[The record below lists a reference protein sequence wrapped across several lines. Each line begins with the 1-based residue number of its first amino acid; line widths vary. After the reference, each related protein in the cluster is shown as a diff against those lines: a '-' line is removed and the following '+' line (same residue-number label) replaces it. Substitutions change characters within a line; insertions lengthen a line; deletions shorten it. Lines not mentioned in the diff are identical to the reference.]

1 MEWKVINDY
10 PDYAVNSQGEVKSI
24 KFDRLLKGCKNS
36 SGYMYVNLVKN
47 KIPKSHA
54 IHKLVMEHF
63 GCEQPENS
71 IVDHIDH
78 DKTNNKIE
86 NLQWMSIRENTEKY
100 YDNFDKKKE
109 IVRLYHE
116 GKSIKEIIPLVGL
129 GDSTVRLTLRK
140 SGMISWGEIVWAI

>member
-1 MEWKVINDY
+1 MDWKIINDY
-10 PDYAVNSQGEVKSI
+10 PDYAINSQGEVKSV
-24 KFDRLLKGCKNS
+24 KFDRLLKGSKNG
-36 SGYMYVNLVKN
+36 SGYMYINLVKN

-54 IHKLVMEHF
+54 IHKLVMEYF
-63 GCEQPENS
+63 GSKQPENS
-71 IVDHIDH
+71 IIDHIDH

-86 NLQWMSIRENTEKY
+86 NLQWLSIRENTEKY

-109 IVRLYHE
+109 IVRLYQE

-140 SGMISWGEIVWAI
+140 ANVSA